1 VAERQG
7 RDALF
12 GQLLI
17 ARSALA
23 TRWVFHLLARRV
35 LRLQPAGLDPVDAP
49 AATIWENYGNS
60 ETNWPRAW
68 TRFACNGKRRRKSAD
83 LPQRQ
88 LVAECLHRYDGGG
101 RRTCAGA
108 QATDAR

>member
-1 VAERQG
+1 MAERQG
-7 RDALF
+7 RDTLF
-12 GQLLI
+12 GQPLI

-23 TRWVFHLLARRV
+23 TRWPFHLRAQLV
-35 LRLQPAGLDPVDAP
+35 LRLKSAGLDPVDVP
-49 AATIWENYGNS
+49 ASTIWEDYGNS
-60 ETNWPRAW
+60 ETNRPRAW

-88 LVAECLHRYDGGG
+88 LVAKCLHRYAGGG